1 MKHKII
7 GISLIIISLLYLI
20 FKYITIY
27 KNKLIE
33 NKLINDFKVENNIN
47 QYIGY
52 LEIPRINLNKIIK
65 YGNSKNILDNE
76 YVGLLSGKTFDNKNI
91 VLAGHNREG
100 VFKNIKY
107 LKVNDIIIL
116 NTYKYRRTYKV
127 YKIIKIFPNE
137 INYFYDT
144 DEELLTLVTCSNYN
158 KKRLLV
164 IAKLYD
170 KT

>member
-65 YGNSKNILDNE
+65 YGRRYSKAN
-76 YVGLLSGKTFDNKNI
+76 YCSK
-91 VLAGHNREG
+91 
-100 VFKNIKY
+100 
-107 LKVNDIIIL
+107 
-116 NTYKYRRTYKV
+116 RRGT
-127 YKIIKIFPNE
+127 
-137 INYFYDT
+137 
-144 DEELLTLVTCSNYN
+144 
-158 KKRLLV
+158 
-164 IAKLYD
+164 
-170 KT
+170 

>member
-65 YGNSKNILDNE
+65 YGTSKIILDNE
-76 YVGLLSGKTFDNKNI
+76 YVGLLSGKT
-91 VLAGHNREG
+91 
-100 VFKNIKY
+100 
-107 LKVNDIIIL
+107 
-116 NTYKYRRTYKV
+116 
-127 YKIIKIFPNE
+127 
-137 INYFYDT
+137 
-144 DEELLTLVTCSNYN
+144 
-158 KKRLLV
+158 
-164 IAKLYD
+164 
-170 KT
+170 

>member
-65 YGNSKNILDNE
+65 YGTSKIILDNE

-107 LKVNDIIIL
+107 LKNFL
-116 NTYKYRRTYKV
+116 
-127 YKIIKIFPNE
+127 F
-137 INYFYDT
+137 
-144 DEELLTLVTCSNYN
+144 SNI
-158 KKRLLV
+158 RV
-164 IAKLYD
+164 FQFV
-170 KT
+170 